1 MIPRLNDLRLS
12 SIDLRQAIGL
22 GVEHIY
28 QGAIDRK
35 RGCLPLV
42 RFGLTES
49 PIGLDTNTGAPRIW
63 SDVFSMPSPS
73 ARRSLICPRM
83 SRR

>member
-1 MIPRLNDLRLS
+1 MTPRLNDRRLKAV
-12 SIDLRQAIGL
+12 DLKQAIRL

-28 QGAIDRK
+28 QGAINRK

-49 PIGLDTNTGAPRIW
+49 PPW
-63 SDVFSMPSPS
+63 
-73 ARRSLICPRM
+73 ARHEYWG
-83 SRR
+83 